1 MKTGDNN
8 NVFMFLTCPVIGN
21 HHIKTPDAAKYV
33 KKFQSVYFYF

>member
-1 MKTGDNN
+1 MKIGDNN

-33 KKFQSVYFYF
+33 KDSVSLFYF